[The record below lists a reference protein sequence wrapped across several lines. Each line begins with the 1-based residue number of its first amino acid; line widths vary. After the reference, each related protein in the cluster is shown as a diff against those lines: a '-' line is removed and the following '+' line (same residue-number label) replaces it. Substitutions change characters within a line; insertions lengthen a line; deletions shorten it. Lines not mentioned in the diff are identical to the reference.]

1 MDAGDRG
8 PRPGVGA
15 RGAGPADRA
24 PGVPGHNWAGNVRYA
39 AARRHRP
46 STVTELRRLV
56 AAGDRVRAVG
66 TGHSFNRF
74 GDTTGDLVSLAGL
87 PPTVEVDRVRRTVT
101 VAAAVRYGDLAIRL
115 HAAGYAL
122 PTMAS
127 LPHISVAGAVA
138 TATHGS
144 GVGIGNLATA
154 VAALELVTADG
165 DLLTV
170 RRDADGDRFAGM
182 VVALGALGVVTRVT
196 LDLVPAFEVRQYVR
210 LGLPRAALDEA
221 FVSAYSVSLFTD
233 WRGGR
238 IGQVW
243 RKQLADAPPPEAG
256 WLGTTTAAGPVHP
269 VPGMPAE
276 SCTAQLGEPGPWHE
290 RLAHFRLG
298 FTPSSGD
305 ELQSEYHLPRAAAA
319 DALAALD
326 PVADRIAAVL
336 QVCELRTVAADELW
350 LSPQYRRDSV
360 AVHFTWTA
368 DADAVAPVLA
378 EVEARLAPFAPR
390 PHWGKVFTLDPA
402 AVAAA
407 YPRHAD
413 FLALL
418 RTLDPAGKFRT
429 ALLDRHFPR

>member
-1 MDAGDRG
+1 MPER
-8 PRPGVGA
+8 
-15 RGAGPADRA
+15 
-24 PGVPGHNWAGNVRYA
+24 NWAGNIRYA

-46 STVTELRRLV
+46 STVDELRRLV
-56 AAGDRVRAVG
+56 AGSARVRAVG
-66 TGHSFNRF
+66 SGHSFNRL

-87 PPTVEVDRVRRTVT
+87 PPTVEVDRERATVT
-101 VAAAVRYGDLAIRL
+101 VAAAVRYGDLAARL

-144 GVGIGNLATA
+144 GAGIGNLATA
-154 VAALELVTADG
+154 VTALELVTADG
-165 DLLTV
+165 ELVTV
-170 RRDADGDRFAGM
+170 RRDADARFPGM

-196 LDLVPAFEVRQYVR
+196 LDVVPAFELRQYVR

-221 FVSAYSVSLFTD
+221 FASAYSVSLFTD
-233 WRGGR
+233 WRGDGF
-238 IGQVW
+238 GQVW
-243 RKQLADAPPPEAG
+243 RKQLADAPPPEDG
-256 WLGTTTAAGPVHP
+256 WLGTTAATAPVHP
-269 VPGMPAE
+269 VPGMPAGN
-276 SCTAQLGEPGPWHE
+276 CTAQLGAPGPWHE
-290 RLAHFRLG
+290 RLPHFRLG

-326 PVADRIAAVL
+326 PLAERIAAVL
-336 QVCELRTVAADELW
+336 QVCELRTIAVDGLW
-350 LSPQYRRDSV
+350 LSPQYDRGSL
-360 AVHFTWTA
+360 AAHFTWTG
-368 DADAVAPVLA
+368 DVDAVAPVVA
-378 EVEARLAPFAPR
+378 EVERRLAPYAPR
-390 PHWGKVFTLDPA
+390 PHWGKVFALDPA

-418 RTLDPAGKFRT
+418 READPAGKFRT
-429 ALLDRHFPR
+429 DLLDRYFPRA

>member
-1 MDAGDRG
+1 MPER
-8 PRPGVGA
+8 
-15 RGAGPADRA
+15 
-24 PGVPGHNWAGNVRYA
+24 NWAGNVRYA

-46 STVTELRRLV
+46 SSVDELRRLV
-56 AAGDRVRAVG
+56 AGSERVRAVG
-66 TGHSFNRF
+66 SGHSFNRF
-74 GDTTGDLVSLAGL
+74 GDTVGDLVSLAGL
-87 PPTVEVDRVRRTVT
+87 PPTVEVDPRRRRVT
-101 VAAAVRYGDLAIRL
+101 VAAAVRYGDLATQL

-144 GVGIGNLATA
+144 GNDIGNLATA

-170 RRDADGDRFAGM
+170 RREADGDRFAGM
-182 VVALGALGVVTRVT
+182 VVGLGALGVVTRVT
-196 LDLVPAFEVRQYVR
+196 LDVVPAFDVRQYVR
-210 LGLPRAALDEA
+210 LDLPRPALDEA
-221 FVSAYSVSLFTD
+221 FASAYSVSLFTD

-243 RKQLADAPPPEAG
+243 RKQLADAPPPAAD
-256 WLGTTTAAGPVHP
+256 WLGTTAAAGPVHP
-269 VPGMPAE
+269 VPGMPTE
-276 SCTAQLGEPGPWHE
+276 NCTAQLGEPGPWHD
-290 RLAHFRLG
+290 RLPHFRLG

-319 DALAALD
+319 EALAALD
-326 PVADRIAAVL
+326 PVAERIAEVL

-350 LSPQYRRDSV
+350 LSPQYRRDSL
-360 AVHFTWTA
+360 AVHFTWVD

-378 EVEARLAPFAPR
+378 EVEGRLAPFTPR

-418 RTLDPAGKFRT
+418 READPAGKFRT
-429 ALLDRHFPR
+429 PLLDRYFPRD